1 MLPGTNR
8 ESRYTGRNATDRPY
22 KKWRMTDTGY
32 PFSKEFEQQT
42 HDCLA
47 HLYDMTRL
55 QQLPLAIQLLP
66 NTPAIQRGQAFRHLI
81 FKLIESLA
89 PRSTTDIRSKE
100 ARVYHIIM
108 WRYVDGL
115 SNIEIGE
122 RLALSERQ
130 FYREHR
136 RALQTMTFLLWEQV
150 NALPA
155 APPAEISVQSE
166 VQRIAAH
173 GEQVSLDPAELC
185 ASVIEATQSLAM
197 ARQIDV
203 TTRLASTLDP
213 LPLNAPIV
221 RQLLIVLMYQ
231 VLRRQLPGAPV
242 LLSADSSPNT
252 LVIDVELSVTETEW
266 DSLQYTLD
274 DHVTFQELLHTL
286 DATLD
291 YVRSVNEEDGFK
303 LVLTLPVAQQPILII
318 DDNPDAISLLQRYLG
333 DTYVSVA
340 ARHAEEGLQMARTL
354 RPWIIVLDIMLPTM
368 DGWELLQHLKN
379 HPDTHA
385 IPVLV
390 CSVLDTPEM
399 ALDLG
404 ADGFLKKPPDQ
415 VEFLATLARWRS

>member
-1 MLPGTNR
+1 MTH
-8 ESRYTGRNATDRPY
+8 TDQ
-22 KKWRMTDTGY
+22 
-32 PFSKEFEQQT
+32 PFSKEFELQA

-47 HLYDMTRL
+47 HLYDITRL
-55 QQLPLAIQLLP
+55 QQLPLVIQLLP
-66 NTPAIQRGQAFRHLI
+66 DTPAIQRGQAFRRLI

-89 PRSTTDIRSKE
+89 PPATAGIRSKE

-115 SNIEIGE
+115 SNVEIGE

-155 APPAEISVQSE
+155 APPAEMSVQSE

-173 GEQVSLDPAELC
+173 GEQVTLDVAELC
-185 ASVIEATQSLAM
+185 ASVIEATQSLAT
-197 ARQIDV
+197 ARQIEV
-203 TTRLASTLDP
+203 MIRLAGDLDL
-213 LPLNAPIV
+213 LPLNAPVV

-231 VLRRQLPGAPV
+231 ILRRQISSEPV
-242 LLSADSSPNT
+242 LLSADTPPNA

-266 DSLQYTLD
+266 DDLQNTLD
-274 DHVTFQELLHTL
+274 DHVTFQELLRTL
-286 DATLD
+286 NTTLD
-291 YVRSVNEEDGFK
+291 YFCLEDVEDGYK
-303 LVLTLPVAQQPILII
+303 LVLTLPIAQRPVLII

-333 DTYVSVA
+333 DIYASVT
-340 ARHAEEGLQMARTL
+340 ARHADEGLQMARAL
-354 RPWIIVLDIMLPTM
+354 RPWIIVLDIMLPTT
-368 DGWELLQHLKN
+368 DGWEVLQNLKN
-379 HPDTHA
+379 HPETCA

-390 CSVLDTPEM
+390 CSVLDTPDM
-399 ALDLG
+399 ALALG

-415 VEFLATLARWRS
+415 IEFLATLARWQS